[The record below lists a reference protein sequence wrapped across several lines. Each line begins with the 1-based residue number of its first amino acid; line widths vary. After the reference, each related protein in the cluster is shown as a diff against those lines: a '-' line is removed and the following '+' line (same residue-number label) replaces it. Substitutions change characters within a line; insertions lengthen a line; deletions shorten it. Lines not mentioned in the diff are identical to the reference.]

1 MISLGIFTCTVMSA
15 TNRVSIKT
23 GKVIFYNDTEEV
35 ELPEDEG
42 LDLSDVKELL
52 CGVSLLTFAL
62 ILSARMGIYQEH
74 LFTTYGKHAKEALF
88 YSHALP
94 LPFFTFLSQD
104 IVKHW
109 RICVASTS
117 VNIPVLDL
125 NIPLMV
131 LHLAANIS
139 LQYVCIFSVFVLT
152 TECTSL
158 TASLVLTTRKFISLL
173 FSIWYF
179 NNSFTLL
186 HWVGTALVFAGILLF
201 SDIHGYVERRWR
213 MRVKKEL

>member
-131 LHLAANIS
+131 LHLVANIS

-158 TASLVLTTRKFISLL
+158 TASLVLTIRKFISVL

-179 NNSFTLL
+179 QNPFTLY
-186 HWVGTALVFAGILLF
+186 HWIGTSLVFGGTLLF
-201 SDIHGYVERRWR
+201 SDIPS
-213 MRVKKEL
+213 MIKASNADQVKKSS